1 MIEKKYWKEAIWGNL
16 YSSFYFIDIKREEGE
31 QMQEADIVERLTKTE
46 ERSKSNTHRLDKL
59 EPIINEIH
67 TMSKTMVQLTEEL
80 KHTNEAVSSLDEKID
95 RMDNRVDSMERS
107 PVEDIRTYKRTA
119 ITTIIS
125 TLVGAFAAGLLVWVA
140 SYI

>member
-1 MIEKKYWKEAIWGNL
+1 MNL
-16 YSSFYFIDIKREEGE
+16 
-31 QMQEADIVERLTKTE
+31 MQEADIVERLTKIE

-67 TMSKTMVQLTEEL
+67 IMSKTMVQLTEEL

-140 SYI
+140 GYI

>member
-1 MIEKKYWKEAIWGNL
+1 
-16 YSSFYFIDIKREEGE
+16 
-31 QMQEADIVERLTKTE
+31 MQEADIVERLTKTE

-80 KHTNEAVSSLDEKID
+80 KHTNEAVSSLDEKMD

-107 PVEDIRTYKRTA
+107 PIEDIRTYKRTA

-140 SYI
+140 SYL

>member
-1 MIEKKYWKEAIWGNL
+1 MKKRGEK
-16 YSSFYFIDIKREEGE
+16 
-31 QMQEADIVERLTKTE
+31 MQESDIVERLTKTE

-80 KHTNEAVSSLDEKID
+80 KHTNEAVNSLDEKID
-95 RMDNRVDSMERS
+95 HMDSRVDSMEHS
-107 PVEDIRTYKRTA
+107 PVEDIKAYKKTA

-125 TLVGAFAAGLLVWVA
+125 TLVGAFAAGLLVLIT